1 MLRFFL
7 LPKTPLIALFRS
19 EYFKKNIDTPPREES
34 IEVKGF
40 SFHVLSTVV
49 NFMYGHDIPH
59 DFRSRD
65 VESLL
70 TMAELYLMEDLK
82 LAVARLLGKRLSKDN
97 ILETYQLAE
106 KYGAGELKEM
116 CRDFIFS
123 YIDFA
128 NGVLGVDL
136 VNAVKYR
143 RDLRDVPK
151 YKDYMMTCMEPNML
165 VRCNTTSYWYIPV
178 QRKRTVE
185 EDGYA
190 ADEVKRALSVEKGTI
205 GRVVSFDGTVNG
217 ISVKWESGIT
227 TWHGNLFHL
236 DPLTSCPVDPKLFT
250 D

>member
-1 MLRFFL
+1 MNGLDSIGLYEFSIETLFL
-7 LPKTPLIALFRS
+7 PRRVMCNFVSLKTSLIALFRS
-19 EYFKKNIDTPPREES
+19 EYFKKNIDTPPREDS

-59 DFRSRD
+59 DFRGRD

-106 KYGAGELKEM
+106 KYGADELKEM

-151 YKDYMMTCMEPNML
+151 YKDYMMTCIEPNML

-178 QRKRTVE
+178 QRKRTIE
-185 EDGYA
+185 EDGFWQTKVIPPGLVLFGG
-190 ADEVKRALSVEKGTI
+190 DVAL
-205 GRVVSFDGTVNG
+205 DGQW
-217 ISVKWESGIT
+217 S
-227 TWHGNLFHL
+227 L
-236 DPLTSCPVDPKLFT
+236 
-250 D
+250 